1 MIPLTFDTHAAVK
14 AIKEAG
20 AAESLAEVI
29 VSAIQ
34 TGTAHLNDLATKADL
49 ENLATEVD
57 LEGFERR
64 MTIRLGLMLLVAA
77 GLAVAAAKFL

>member
-1 MIPLTFDTHAAVK
+1 MAATTFDTHAAIK
-14 AIKEAG
+14 AIKDAG
-20 AAESLAEVI
+20 AAEPLAEAI

-49 ENLATEVD
+49 ENLAAKVD

-64 MTIRLGLMLLVAA
+64 MTIRLGLMMLAAA
-77 GLAVAAAKFL
+77 GLAFIAAKFL